1 MEAVMDDS
9 AAEYIADLVME
20 LQSKENTDLPRYKAQ
35 LAETEKAIANMLN
48 AIQQGIFN
56 KSTKGRLD
64 ELEAA
69 KSDLEV
75 KILQEEMKKPV
86 LKREQVVFWIK
97 RFRKL
102 DVSDA
107 EQRQRLIDSFV
118 NAVYLYDDR
127 LVVTFNYKED
137 SKTVGFGDIKKM
149 DSLARNSATQNPA
162 NSGDCGVAVGS
173 DYGRCLRA
181 VYNRPYDVRSC
192 RRVMLR
198 RNVHRRGAIHRA
210 RVHTYRHPVHSRR
223 YVRLRGDVRFAIPSI
238 RGDIS
243 VVGADVHIRPPPTR
257 KILFDNPPLCVII
270 YLARRP
276 KGGASLPTRRQ

>member
-1 MEAVMDDS
+1 
-9 AAEYIADLVME
+9 ME
-20 LQSKENTDLPRYKAQ
+20 LQSKENTDLPRYRAQ
-35 LAETEKAIANMLN
+35 LAETDKAINNMLN

-64 ELEAA
+64 ELESA

-137 SKTVGFGDIKKM
+137 SKTVGFGDIKKL
-149 DSLARNSATQNPA
+149 DSLARRGATQNPA
-162 NSGDCGVAVGS
+162 NSEDCGVAVGS
-173 DYGRCLRA
+173 DYGRCLR
-181 VYNRPYDVRSC
+181 
-192 RRVMLR
+192 
-198 RNVHRRGAIHRA
+198 
-210 RVHTYRHPVHSRR
+210 
-223 YVRLRGDVRFAIPSI
+223 LRGLEHLDKP
-238 RGDIS
+238 
-243 VVGADVHIRPPPTR
+243 
-257 KILFDNPPLCVII
+257 KNLE
-270 YLARRP
+270 
-276 KGGASLPTRRQ
+276 KGGIPPYRFCICTQSVLKADK